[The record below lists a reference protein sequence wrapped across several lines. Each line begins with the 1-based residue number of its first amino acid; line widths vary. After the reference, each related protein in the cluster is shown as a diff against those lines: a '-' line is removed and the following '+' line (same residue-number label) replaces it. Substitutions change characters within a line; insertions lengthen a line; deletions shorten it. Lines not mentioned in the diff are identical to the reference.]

1 MRSLSRHIVT
11 VMLSLAMMLA
21 FMPAFAGNVA
31 FADESEELTKA
42 ITALEEASPLSPVQ
56 WNADYTAKQD
66 TNVIDMAQAIVDE
79 NSTGVEVTEVGTTT
93 PAAAKAI
100 AADGTITY
108 PRSAATHRV
117 VFYLETQS
125 EEDFAE
131 VDVSLPANVTTKS
144 AYMQEFADSIEED
157 FLYRNSS
164 ADEVTSNLKIK
175 TTTSFDCYMVD
186 WEIPEGYLSKLGTE
200 ITVTRP
206 SFETGDVSCT
216 VKARVYWADEYG
228 YAGMM
233 GYVGDDPADINLE
246 FPITIKAYS
255 EEDKAAAE
263 ADLAAAWDQIGP
275 IKNFFTG
282 DETDLDGVDQD
293 LQLPNAPRTPSG
305 IKAEWRSSNP
315 DVTEV
320 KTLRAYPKRDEV
332 GGEAKQTRL
341 SLTLS
346 KNGVTSTRSYPVT
359 VLPLTQEE
367 LDAEN
372 AYLDAIAND
381 ISFDTIK
388 KDNLNPEKVTGNFQ
402 HVYRGY
408 YDAETGEITYKT
420 SSTGNTGADIKWT
433 YTSNVTSYGEVTR
446 PTGTVDKEV
455 TCKATIKS
463 QIYERYKELVQERT
477 VEFPIVVLAKET
489 TVDLN
494 EKPTVKGDT
503 SIADFVE
510 VGNGYTVSLDGIFED
525 LNGDSMTYKVSVDDG
540 EFTAVEETSYTATWS
555 EVGNHVLA
563 FKANDGKEDSEDT
576 YTVNLQVLNAEDA
589 DAAEELK
596 NYKQEKINELKSYK
610 DEADYRAPQKKELAA
625 AISAGQDAINAAE
638 DKAAVDDAVT
648 AAKAEL
654 DKIKTNSQLT
664 KEDLAK
670 VIAEV
675 EAFEEAMV
683 TGDGEGE
690 YPAEAKAVL
699 KDAIKDAEDV
709 YSDDTSD
716 DLALLAAT
724 NDLKAALVKA
734 MDSVNPTSVSINI
747 LGQDKENA
755 FTKTL
760 YPATVKSDAATNL
773 GYEKPAE
780 YKRKVVAIDGM
791 VVLHQALYGE
801 EFNNNPT
808 DYLVMNKGGAITKIF
823 GQSTTNL
830 GYYVNYSYP
839 TYPDDENLGSVAY
852 DTVLEDGDMLNVW
865 IYGTSKYRDKLLY
878 FEENAYE
885 TEKPGEVAVKVYGKQ
900 AGKAGDSEE
909 MPIEGGEVSVIDADG
924 KEVASATAD
933 NEGIALIPGVPEGKY
948 VITAKSIPYDEAVQD
963 DHFVAPYATLSV
975 GPMDEEVTVDIEA
988 AVRNFEEAD
997 KFDIVPQD
1005 VKVSSHAAESYGD
1018 FGDYGS
1024 GNGDKVTVADLLY
1037 TLHKMRFGD
1046 DFTAETKDD
1055 YISMPGGWFKKSF
1068 GVETSS
1074 MAWYI
1079 DNYLT
1084 MRGSTYE
1091 ATIESGDVFDM
1102 FMYLDDV
1109 TWSDVATCF
1118 DEQNVIV
1125 NAGEEFEL
1133 NLMRVNWEET
1143 PSTLS
1148 PAGEGIT
1155 AATMDKRGYLTEIK
1169 GGKADADGKVKI
1181 LLENPGE
1188 YIVSATGRA
1197 AGQYG
1202 EGTIA
1207 APHCKVTVV
1216 DSTQMAKEA
1225 AIEELRDLGEAAREN
1240 VSNPYEADVAALK
1253 GIIDV
1258 QNAKDIDEVNAVVAR
1273 VNGEMDSLLAKKAAD
1288 DAEQAKKTADA
1299 SKKAAE
1305 IAAKTPGKTAVDLAQ
1320 KSADNAAIVVE
1331 EAEKAKAAADK
1342 AVDSA
1347 EKALEAA
1354 QTEKDKEKAQK
1365 MLDKATENAAKADAA
1380 KEAADKAKTAADAAL
1395 KQAKKNAKPAAK
1407 VGTPTIRNTIANSG
1421 AKTKKVIYDKV
1432 SNATGYEIAYKARSS
1447 KTWATTKVKGNV
1459 SNGTIKKLSIKGLYD
1474 IKVRAKTAETSTHKA
1489 TTGKYSNVVHRYFY
1503 TVQKIGVSSSSK
1515 GSFTIKWAKDPGA
1528 TGYQVMYTT
1537 NKNGAGAAKNINT
1550 IGKNGT
1556 SFTKKGLAGGKTY
1569 YVQIRAIKKV
1579 GNDTYIG
1586 NISNPVPVKVK

>member
-11 VMLSLAMMLA
+11 VMLSIAMMLA
-21 FMPAFAGNVA
+21 FMPAFAGNAV

-79 NSTGVEVTEVGTTT
+79 NATGVEVTEVETTT

-100 AADGTITY
+100 ATDGTITY
-108 PRSAATHRV
+108 PRSAATHSV

-144 AYMQEFADSIEED
+144 AYMQEFADSMEED
-157 FLYRNSS
+157 FLGSNPSS
-164 ADEVTSNLKIK
+164 DEVTSSLKISTGDSYYCIK
-175 TTTSFDCYMVD
+175 VD
-186 WEIPEGYLSKLGTE
+186 WEIPEGYLSKSGNTG
-200 ITVTRP
+200 ITVNRP
-206 SFETGDVSCT
+206 PFETGDVSCT
-216 VKARVYWADEYG
+216 VKARVYWADEYSMAD
-228 YAGMM
+228 YM
-233 GYVGDDPADINLE
+233 GYKGEDPADINLE

-255 EEDKAAAE
+255 EDDKAAAE
-263 ADLAAAWDQIGP
+263 ADLAAAWDQIEP
-275 IKNFFTG
+275 IKNYFSG
-282 DETDLDGVDQD
+282 DETDLDAVDQD

-305 IKAEWRSSNP
+305 IRAQWKSSNP
-315 DVTEV
+315 DVIEV
-320 KTLRAYPKRDEV
+320 RTLRAYPKRDEI

-359 VLPLTQEE
+359 VLPMTQEE

-372 AYLDAIAND
+372 AYLDAVAND
-381 ISFDTIK
+381 ISFNTIK
-388 KDNLNPEKVTGNFQ
+388 KDNLNPQKVTTNLQ
-402 HVYRGY
+402 PVYRGY
-408 YDAETGEITYKT
+408 YDAETGEITYGT
-420 SSTGNTGADIKWT
+420 SNIGNSGAKITWA
-433 YTSNVTSYGEVTR
+433 YTSNVSSGRVTR
-446 PTGTVDKEV
+446 PTGTDDKEV
-455 TCKATIKS
+455 TCTATVTS
-463 QIYERYKELVQERT
+463 QRYADLMQSRT
-477 VEFPIVVLAKET
+477 VEVPIVILATET

-510 VGNGYTVSLDGIFED
+510 VGNGYTVSLEGIFED

-540 EFTAVEETSYTATWS
+540 EFTAVEGTSYTATWS
-555 EVGNHVLA
+555 EVGNHVIV

-596 NYKQEKINELKSYK
+596 NYKQEKIDELKSYK

-625 AISAGQDAINAAE
+625 AISAGQDAINASE

-670 VIAEV
+670 VIAEA

-690 YPAEAKAVL
+690 YPAEAKAAL

-755 FTKTL
+755 FTKAL

-780 YKRKVVAIDGM
+780 YKHKVVAIDGM
-791 VVLHQALYGE
+791 VVLHQAIYGE
-801 EFNNNPT
+801 AFTENPT
-808 DYLVMNKGGAITKIF
+808 DYLVMNKGGTITKLF
-823 GQSTTNL
+823 GQSTMNL

-839 TYPDDENLGSVAY
+839 TYPDDDELGSVAY

-865 IYGTSKYRDKLLY
+865 IYGTSKHRDKLLY

-909 MPIEGGEVSVIDADG
+909 MPMEGAVVSVIDADG
-924 KEVASATAD
+924 NEVATATAD
-933 NEGIALIPGVPEGKY
+933 NAGIALIPGVPEGKY

-975 GPMDEEVTVDIEA
+975 GPMDEEVSVDIEA

-1018 FGDYGS
+1018 FGDYAS
-1024 GNGDKVTVADLLY
+1024 DNGDKVTVADVLY
-1037 TLHKMRFGD
+1037 TLHKMKFGD
-1046 DFTAETKDD
+1046 AFTAETKDD
-1055 YISMPGGWFKKSF
+1055 YISMPSGWNTKAF
-1068 GVETSS
+1068 GVET
-1074 MAWYI
+1074 MNMVRYI
-1079 DNYLT
+1079 DNNLS
-1084 MRGSTYE
+1084 MSGSTYG
-1091 ATIESGDVFDM
+1091 TTLESGNVFDM
-1102 FMYLDDV
+1102 FMNRDGWNDV
-1109 TWSDVATCF
+1109 PTCF
-1118 DEQNVIV
+1118 DEENVIV

-1133 NLMRVNWEET
+1133 SLMRVNWDGT
-1143 PSTLS
+1143 TSTLS
-1148 PAGEGIT
+1148 PTGEGIT
-1155 AATMDKRGYLTEIK
+1155 AATMDKRGYLTGIN
-1169 GGKADADGKVKI
+1169 GGKADANGKVKI
-1181 LLENPGE
+1181 LFENPGE
-1188 YIVSATGRA
+1188 YIVSATGR
-1197 AGQYG
+1197 GVGEYG

-1216 DSTQMAKEA
+1216 DSTQMAKDA

-1258 QNAKDIDEVNAVVAR
+1258 QNAKDVDEVNATVAR
-1273 VNGEMDSLLAKKAAD
+1273 VKGEIDSLLANKAAD

-1320 KSADNAAIVVE
+1320 KSADNAAIAVE

-1432 SNATGYEIAYKARSS
+1432 SNAAGYEIAYKARSS
-1447 KTWATTKVKGNV
+1447 KTWGTTKVTGNV

-1489 TTGKYSNVVHRYFY
+1489 TTGKYSNVVHRYFF
-1503 TVQKIGVSSSSK
+1503 TVQKIGVSSTSK